1 MIISTSTSEAAAA
14 IRAFQWPVLEAGNR
28 AFMDGVYT
36 VEVEHRERGRS
47 FTLSHRV
54 AGAPLLQR
62 WVQDGKVR
70 FVCAAAAPVS
80 AYRTLHASSDS
91 SHVVEWHPDDLGS
104 PPVFTPTIVAAA
116 EMRYTINAYH
126 DGLNPLWDGREVE
139 LPRGARLA
147 IGPSFAF
154 QSGLQGLLVFRDDEQ
169 MGAGQFRVEP
179 SNEGGF
185 QFNVHLAT
193 DLYRFL
199 VSHRHEAAGW
209 NVMTGIVSAA
219 FARLQKDY
227 AGDDG
232 EVGWKS
238 HPNLIMLAEDLERRG
253 LPMWTDEAFQPEVA
267 ATTLYPLRAVV
278 YKEES

>member
-1 MIISTSTSEAAAA
+1 M
-14 IRAFQWPVLEAGNR
+14 
-28 AFMDGVYT
+28 
-36 VEVEHRERGRS
+36 
-47 FTLSHRV
+47 
-54 AGAPLLQR
+54 
-62 WVQDGKVR
+62 
-70 FVCAAAAPVS
+70 
-80 AYRTLHASSDS
+80 
-91 SHVVEWHPDDLGS
+91 
-104 PPVFTPTIVAAA
+104 FTPTIVAAA
-116 EMRYTINAYH
+116 EMRYTIDAH
-126 DGLNPLWDGREVE
+126 RDGLNPLWDGREVE
-139 LPRGARLA
+139 LPKGARLA

-278 YKEES
+278 YRGES

>member
-14 IRAFQWPVLEAGNR
+14 VRAFQWPVLEAGNR
-28 AFMDGVYT
+28 AFLDGVYT

-54 AGAPLLQR
+54 GGAPLLQR
-62 WVQDGKVR
+62 WMQDGKVR

-80 AYRTLHASSDS
+80 AYRTLHASADP

-104 PPVFTPTIVAAA
+104 PPVFTPTIVSATGI
-116 EMRYTINAYH
+116 RYTIDAH
-126 DGLNPLWDGREVE
+126 RDGLNPLWDRRKVE
-139 LPRGARLA
+139 LPKGARLA

-154 QSGLQGLLVFRDDEQ
+154 QSGLQGLLQFRDDEQ
-169 MGAGQFRVEP
+169 IGAGQFRVEP
-179 SNEGGF
+179 SHEGGF
-185 QFNVHLAT
+185 RFNVHLAT

-199 VSHRHEAAGW
+199 FSHRHEAAGW
-209 NVMTGIVSAA
+209 NVMTSIVSAA

-227 AGDDG
+227 ASDDG
-232 EVGWKS
+232 ESGWKS
-238 HPNLIMLAEDLERRG
+238 HPNLVMLAEDLEQRG
-253 LPMWTDEAFQPEVA
+253 LSMWADPAFQPEMA

-278 YKEES
+278 YRGES